1 MSPNKAAIAA
11 LIKAS
16 HTVGET
22 EVWSTNLHGEAVI
35 VQYVHMMNSVTAG
48 KRITT
53 FRVAVLKK
61 RENGEWHVANNIIA

>member
-1 MSPNKAAIAA
+1 MSPTKATIAA

-16 HTVGET
+16 HTAGET
-22 EVWSTNLHGEAVI
+22 EVWSTNSLGEAVI
-35 VQYVHMMNSVTAG
+35 VQYIHLMDSVITG
-48 KRITT
+48 QRVTT